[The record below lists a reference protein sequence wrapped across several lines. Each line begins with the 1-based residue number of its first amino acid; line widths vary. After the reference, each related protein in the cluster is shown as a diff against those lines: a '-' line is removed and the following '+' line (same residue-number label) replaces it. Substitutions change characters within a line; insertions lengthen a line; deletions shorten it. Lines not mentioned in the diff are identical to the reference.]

1 MITKSET
8 QLIDE
13 ANQQIGTSLDNTT
26 LIIIS
31 GSILLML
38 ALILTAMV
46 SKQMA
51 RKKSQKRMQEEHYA
65 ASQLDDEEQRRL
77 EWIDFYV
84 KEGDLDKAR
93 ELGWAGDE
101 VVPQWKQYEMEQQ
114 AVQEAAIPG
123 MLSLDDL

>member
-1 MITKSET
+1 
-8 QLIDE
+8 LRDE
-13 ANQQIGTSLDNTT
+13 ANQQVENALDSTT

-31 GSILLML
+31 ASILLML

-51 RKKSQKRMQEEHYA
+51 RKKTKKTMQEELYI
-65 ASQLDDEEQRRL
+65 SNQLDDEEQRRL

-84 KEGDLDKAR
+84 KEGNLDKAR
-93 ELGWAGDE
+93 ELGWTGDE
-101 VVPQWKQYEMEQQ
+101 VVPQWKQYEMDQE